1 MRFEFGFYS
10 SLLLIFF
17 VHGLVYCILLMRKAK
32 KNDTVSDYW
41 LAFFLLLCICYIAP
55 WMLGFGGWYDNQP
68 YRDIIF
74 YVPFQQLFFIGP
86 AVFFYVQTLLNPS
99 FQFRKKDYWHF
110 VPGVLYFLF
119 SVTMFVVDKLI
130 LKRYY
135 FLESGMDPDF
145 DLWYQVAGFVS
156 MLLYF
161 IYALRYYS
169 MFKRLMFQVVS
180 YAETLMFV
188 WVRNFL
194 MAFLLML
201 GIKLLFFIGGFIP
214 AFSKYNYVGD
224 WWQYFSFAIVFY
236 YIAITGYSNTVETKI
251 AFKLNLLQNKSPLLL
266 LHSGHL
272 NTLTPDETEDAD
284 YVEIEAITTIAQE
297 DDLQEWKQKV
307 THIIETEL
315 LYEDPELTLTQ
326 LAKKLQTNPSFLSKV
341 INQGFAL
348 NFNDYINQYRVEAVK
363 RLLIAGEQ
371 KKQTLLGI
379 AYDCGFNSKATF
391 NRSFKK
397 ATGQSPKDW
406 MGEHLKTGA

>member
-1 MRFEFGFYS
+1 LRPTFADDTFQIDVDLFAVYQLNAIKIFGIVKPVN
-10 SLLLIFF
+10 L
-17 VHGLVYCILLMRKAK
+17 
-32 KNDTVSDYW
+32 
-41 LAFFLLLCICYIAP
+41 
-55 WMLGFGGWYDNQP
+55 
-68 YRDIIF
+68 
-74 YVPFQQLFFIGP
+74 
-86 AVFFYVQTLLNPS
+86 
-99 FQFRKKDYWHF
+99 
-110 VPGVLYFLF
+110 
-119 SVTMFVVDKLI
+119 
-130 LKRYY
+130 
-135 FLESGMDPDF
+135 
-145 DLWYQVAGFVS
+145 
-156 MLLYF
+156 
-161 IYALRYYS
+161 
-169 MFKRLMFQVVS
+169 
-180 YAETLMFV
+180 FV

-266 LHSGHL
+266 LSSVYT
-272 NTLTPDETEDAD
+272 NKQDETEDAD
-284 YVEIEAITTIAQE
+284 YVEFETKTTIAQE

-307 THIIETEL
+307 THIIEMEL

-326 LAKKLQTNPSFLSKV
+326 LAKKLHTNPSFLSKV

-371 KKQTLLGI
+371 KNQTLLGI

-406 MGEHLKTGA
+406 MGEYLKPVAE